1 MQEFDLNNM
10 VNLEKIIINVGVG
23 RMSGQPNFTDKLLPA
38 AIEEIS
44 LITGQKPRI
53 CSAKKSIAGFKL
65 RAGTPI
71 GLKVTL
77 RRQRMAEFLRKLINA
92 VLPRVRDFRGIKPA
106 SVDASG
112 NLTIGLKDHLVFPE
126 ISPDISK
133 INFGMEITIVPKLRD
148 KTKAVEL
155 YKTLGIPFKR

>member
-1 MQEFDLNNM
+1 MTKG
-10 VNLEKIIINVGVG
+10 LEKIIVNVGVG
-23 RMSGQPNFTDKLLPA
+23 RISGQPNFTDKMLPA
-38 AIEEIS
+38 AIDEIS
-44 LITGQKPRI
+44 LITGQKPQI

-77 RRQRMAEFLRKLINA
+77 RKQRMAEFLKKFINA
-92 VLPRVRDFRGIKPA
+92 VLPRVRDFRGIKPT

-126 ISPDISK
+126 MSPDISK
-133 INFGMEITIVPKLRD
+133 ISFGMEITIVPKLRG

-155 YKTLGIPFKR
+155 YKTLGIPFKK